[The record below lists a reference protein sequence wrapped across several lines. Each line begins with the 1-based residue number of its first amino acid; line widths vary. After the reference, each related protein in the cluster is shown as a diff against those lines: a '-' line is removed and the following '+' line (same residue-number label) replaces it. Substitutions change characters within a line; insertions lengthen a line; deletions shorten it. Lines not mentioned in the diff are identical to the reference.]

1 MLSISLTK
9 DFEQLDRGPI
19 NLTEEALRSLSGSS
33 PFHPSKA
40 AWVTRYENLV
50 VLRTFS
56 KRAGLAGIRVGY
68 GEHGTAALL
77 RKRI

>member
-33 PFHPSKA
+33 PFPPSKA

-50 VLRTFS
+50 VLRTF
-56 KRAGLAGIRVGY
+56 
-68 GEHGTAALL
+68 
-77 RKRI
+77 